1 MALPFW
7 LKLDSLLE
15 KLVEM
20 LHEMH
25 VAPRNQNSSKYKQQH
40 PAVPTSL
47 VRSNDYIL
55 YIYTTTTASIS
66 TKCSLNGYA
75 QIVKK
80 FHKRLNI
87 AMESPWKI
95 QTTWKYVLCRC
106 IFSTFFL
113 GEWLKKDLY
122 CHVGYSNWMVFPIF
136 NNFIKKKIGSTNFC
150 KIHDRIVCSHCCWGQ
165 QFCKNLQFSNNF
177 MQYPFC
183 KHHVFPN
190 HFVVV
195 FTQYPFCKVLQF
207 SNHFVGAISL
217 QNGLSKPPT
226 KNSEGDEF

>member
-1 MALPFW
+1 
-7 LKLDSLLE
+7 
-15 KLVEM
+15 
-20 LHEMH
+20 
-25 VAPRNQNSSKYKQQH
+25 
-40 PAVPTSL
+40 
-47 VRSNDYIL
+47 
-55 YIYTTTTASIS
+55 
-66 TKCSLNGYA
+66 
-75 QIVKK
+75 
-80 FHKRLNI
+80 
-87 AMESPWKI
+87 MESPWKI

-113 GEWLKKDLY
+113 GKWLKKDLY

-136 NNFIKKKIGSTNFC
+136 NNFIKKKLGSTNFC

-195 FTQYPFCKVLQF
+195 LTQYPFCKVLQYIF
-207 SNHFVGAISL
+207 EPFCRGHFPTKWTVQTPNEKFRGGWILNIYLPFLLFFVGGWHWGPRTTHGRIS
-217 QNGLSKPPT
+217 K
-226 KNSEGDEF
+226 FYRVFV